1 MVPSSDLAMN
11 RSTASV
17 TARTQSRSAVTA
29 GRVPPANTGASVGMA
44 PRMATTTTAVMA
56 ADALSVIPVAVSS
69 KLPAAWASLPVGMR
83 EEFRDKFA
91 ALSSQGHLTQEVLAS
106 LLMEGFART
115 QNLDCFSL
123 LYELCH
129 RQILLVILKR
139 LRFAHPG
146 IDAKDVL
153 QDVFLSIYRYP
164 HRFRNEKECS
174 FRNWSFSIVRNTL
187 LKHLRNVPRSEVDL
201 DPLAEIV
208 KDERMVPPDQALSED
223 EESENAARMY
233 AICLLA
239 YRSVFESELKDREQK
254 ALYWIEVKGF
264 KYRRAAEKMGV
275 RLENLKMIVCRARK
289 KLLRA
294 MADMLEA
301 RHG

>member
-1 MVPSSDLAMN
+1 MRGVDSDGPFRAGERKADDPEAFPGSEVAMR
-11 RSTASV
+11 RSTASRSEPPV
-17 TARTQSRSAVTA
+17 TLVPDVSGAIPALVTSR
-29 GRVPPANTGASVGMA
+29 
-44 PRMATTTTAVMA
+44 
-56 ADALSVIPVAVSS
+56 
-69 KLPAAWASLPVGMR
+69 LPAAFASLPVGMR
-83 EEFRDKFA
+83 DEFRDRSA
-91 ALSSQGHLTQEVLAS
+91 ALREQGQLSPEALAS
-106 LLMEGFART
+106 LLMEAFTRT

-164 HRFRNEKECS
+164 HRFRNEKDCS

-187 LKHLRNVPRSEVDL
+187 LKHLRTVPRAEIDL
-201 DPLAEIV
+201 DPLAEV
-208 KDERMVPPDQALSED
+208 VEDERMAAPDAVLSD
-223 EESENAARMY
+223 IEESTRAAQMY
-233 AICLLA
+233 ALCLVA
-239 YRSVFESELKDREQK
+239 YRAVFESELKEREKK
-254 ALYWIEVKGF
+254 ALQLIEVKGL
-264 KYRRAAEKMGV
+264 KYRRAAERMGV

-294 MADMLEA
+294 MSDTLNSDAEA
-301 RHG
+301 RP

>member
-1 MVPSSDLAMN
+1 M
-11 RSTASV
+11 
-17 TARTQSRSAVTA
+17 SRSEESALAAPEVH
-29 GRVPPANTGASVGMA
+29 GA
-44 PRMATTTTAVMA
+44 
-56 ADALSVIPVAVSS
+56 IPVVVSQR
-69 KLPAAWASLPVGMR
+69 LAATFASLPAGMR
-83 EEFRDKFA
+83 EEFRDRSA
-91 ALSSQGHLTQEVLAS
+91 ALTEQGQLSPEALAS
-106 LLMEGFART
+106 LLMEAFTRT
-115 QNLDCFSL
+115 QNIDCFSL

-164 HRFRNEKECS
+164 HRFRNEKDCS

-187 LKHLRNVPRSEVDL
+187 LKHLRNVPRAEVDL
-201 DPLAEIV
+201 DPLAEV
-208 KDERMVPPDQALSED
+208 VEDAKATAPDAALVDD
-223 EESENAARMY
+223 EESSRAAQRY
-233 AICLLA
+233 ALCLLA
-239 YRSVFESELKDREQK
+239 YKQVFERELKEREQK
-254 ALYWIEVKGF
+254 ALQLIEVKGL

-294 MADMLEA
+294 MADTLES
-301 RHG
+301 RHE

>member
-1 MVPSSDLAMN
+1 MSMRRSVVIRSPGAPASRPVPGAAPKPRRIVASPEGA
-11 RSTASV
+11 TA
-17 TARTQSRSAVTA
+17 T
-29 GRVPPANTGASVGMA
+29 VP
-44 PRMATTTTAVMA
+44 
-56 ADALSVIPVAVSS
+56 VSS
-69 KLPAAWASLPVGMR
+69 VPEPVLSRLAATLQSLPPGMR
-83 EEFRDKFA
+83 GEFRSRVA
-91 ALSSQGHLTQEVLAS
+91 RLREEGNLTQEVLAS
-106 LLMEGFART
+106 LLMEAFSRT
-115 QNLDCFSL
+115 QDLECFSL

-146 IDAKDVL
+146 IDPKDVL

-187 LKHLRNVPRSEVDL
+187 LKHLRNTPRTEIDL
-201 DPLAEIV
+201 DPLEEV
-208 KDERMVPPDQALSED
+208 VEDERAQAPDEMLVED
-223 EESENAARMY
+223 EESARAAQMY

-239 YRSVFESELKDREQK
+239 YRNVFESELKDREKK
-254 ALYWIEVKGF
+254 ALHWIEVKGL
-264 KYRRAAEKMGV
+264 KYRRAAERMGV

-294 MADMLEA
+294 MAELLDA
-301 RHG
+301 PRSSFSAGVSHADQ

>member
-1 MVPSSDLAMN
+1 MRRSEGQPAPQTAPPPAAPSL
-11 RSTASV
+11 
-17 TARTQSRSAVTA
+17 
-29 GRVPPANTGASVGMA
+29 VPPAVTSRLRPVF
-44 PRMATTTTAVMA
+44 ATF
-56 ADALSVIPVAVSS
+56 
-69 KLPAAWASLPVGMR
+69 PAGMR
-83 EEFRDKFA
+83 EDFA
-91 ALSSQGHLTQEVLAS
+91 RRLDEVPADRPLSQEAVAS

-164 HRFRNEKECS
+164 HRFRNEKDCS

-187 LKHLRNVPRSEVDL
+187 LKHLRSVPRAEVDL
-201 DPLAEIV
+201 DPLAEV
-208 KDERMVPPDQALSED
+208 VADDRVTAPDVALAED
-223 EESENAARMY
+223 EETQHSARLY
-233 AICLLA
+233 ALCLFA
-239 YRSVFESELKDREQK
+239 YRNVFESELKEREKK
-254 ALYWIEVKGF
+254 ALMLIEVRGF
-264 KYRRAAEKMGV
+264 KYRRAAERMGV

-294 MADMLEA
+294 MSAALEA
-301 RHG
+301 PTHG

>member
-1 MVPSSDLAMN
+1 VAPVAAPL
-11 RSTASV
+11 
-17 TARTQSRSAVTA
+17 
-29 GRVPPANTGASVGMA
+29 VPPAVSA
-44 PRMATTTTAVMA
+44 RLDAT
-56 ADALSVIPVAVSS
+56 L
-69 KLPAAWASLPVGMR
+69 ASLPSGLRR
-83 EEFRDKFA
+83 ELRARSARLRD
-91 ALSSQGHLTQEVLAS
+91 GGRLTQEALAS
-106 LLMEGFART
+106 LLMEAFART

-139 LRFAHPG
+139 LRFTHPG

-187 LKHLRNVPRSEVDL
+187 LKHLKGVPRTEVDL
-201 DPLAEIV
+201 DPLAEV
-208 KDERMVPPDQALSED
+208 VEDQRAREPDSLLVEE
-223 EESENAARMY
+223 EESERAARMY
-233 AICLLA
+233 ALCLIA
-239 YRSVFESELKDREQK
+239 YRSVFESELKDRERK
-254 ALYWIEVKGF
+254 ALHWIEVKGF
-264 KYRRAAEKMGV
+264 KYRRAAERMGV

-294 MADMLEA
+294 MAARLEA
-301 RHG
+301 PHHG

>member
-1 MVPSSDLAMN
+1 MAIVPDVPGAIPAVVN
-11 RSTASV
+11 
-17 TARTQSRSAVTA
+17 SR
-29 GRVPPANTGASVGMA
+29 
-44 PRMATTTTAVMA
+44 
-56 ADALSVIPVAVSS
+56 
-69 KLPAAWASLPVGMR
+69 LPAAFAGLPVGMR
-83 EEFRDKFA
+83 DEFRDRSA
-91 ALSSQGHLTQEVLAS
+91 ALRQQGQLSPEALAS
-106 LLMEGFART
+106 LLMEAFTRT

-164 HRFRNEKECS
+164 HRFRNEKDCS

-187 LKHLRNVPRSEVDL
+187 LKHLRNVPRAEVDL
-201 DPLAEIV
+201 DPLAEV
-208 KDERMVPPDQALSED
+208 VEDERMAAPDELLSD
-223 EESENAARMY
+223 VEESTRAAQMY
-233 AICLLA
+233 ALCLVA
-239 YRSVFESELKDREQK
+239 YRAVFESELKEREKK
-254 ALYWIEVKGF
+254 ALQLIEVKGL
-264 KYRRAAEKMGV
+264 KYRRAAERMGV

-294 MADMLEA
+294 MSDTLMSDALKPEVPEA
-301 RHG
+301 RP

>member
-1 MVPSSDLAMN
+1 MR
-11 RSTASV
+11 RSTS
-17 TARTQSRSAVTA
+17 SRSEE
-29 GRVPPANTGASVGMA
+29 PAL
-44 PRMATTTTAVMA
+44 ATTEVHGA
-56 ADALSVIPVAVSS
+56 IPAAVSHR
-69 KLPAAWASLPVGMR
+69 LPAAFAALPVGMR
-83 EEFRDKFA
+83 DEFRDRVA
-91 ALSSQGHLTQEVLAS
+91 GLRSSSQLSPEALAS
-106 LLMEGFART
+106 LLMEAFTRT

-164 HRFRNEKECS
+164 HRFRNEKDCS

-187 LKHLRNVPRSEVDL
+187 LKHLRNVPRIEVDL
-201 DPLAEIV
+201 DPLSEVVEDPRVTA
-208 KDERMVPPDQALSED
+208 PDQELADS
-223 EESENAARMY
+223 EESTRTAQRY
-233 AICLLA
+233 ALCLVA
-239 YRSVFESELKDREQK
+239 YRQVFTSHLKEREQK
-254 ALYWIEVKGF
+254 ALQLIEVKGL
-264 KYRRAAEKMGV
+264 KYRRAAERMGV

-294 MADMLEA
+294 MADTLEA

>member
-1 MVPSSDLAMN
+1 MAIAPDLRGAIPAPVN
-11 RSTASV
+11 ARLAS
-17 TARTQSRSAVTA
+17 AF
-29 GRVPPANTGASVGMA
+29 
-44 PRMATTTTAVMA
+44 
-56 ADALSVIPVAVSS
+56 
-69 KLPAAWASLPVGMR
+69 ASLPVGMR
-83 EEFRDKFA
+83 DEFRDRCA
-91 ALSSQGHLTQEVLAS
+91 ELRERAQLSQEALAS
-106 LLMEGFART
+106 LLMEAFSRT
-115 QNLDCFSL
+115 QSLECFSL

-164 HRFRNEKECS
+164 HRFRNEKDCS

-187 LKHLRNVPRSEVDL
+187 LKHLRNVPRAEVDL
-201 DPLAEIV
+201 DPLAEV
-208 KDERMVPPDQALSED
+208 VEDSRVAAPDAVLAED
-223 EESENAARMY
+223 EESSRAAQMY
-233 AICLLA
+233 ALCLVA
-239 YRSVFESELKDREQK
+239 YRAVFERELKEREK
-254 ALYWIEVKGF
+254 RALQLIEVRGL

-294 MADMLEA
+294 MSDTLEA
-301 RHG
+301 RHE

>member
-1 MVPSSDLAMN
+1 MNRDLAMR
-11 RSTASV
+11 RSTD
-17 TARTQSRSAVTA
+17 RRSEE
-29 GRVPPANTGASVGMA
+29 
-44 PRMATTTTAVMA
+44 
-56 ADALSVIPVAVSS
+56 PVAVAPE
-69 KLPAAWASLPVGMR
+69 LPGAIPAVVSQRLAATFASLPVGMR
-83 EEFRDKFA
+83 EEFRDRSA
-91 ALSSQGHLTQEVLAS
+91 GLSAGGVSAGGVREQGHLSPEALAS
-106 LLMEGFART
+106 LLMEGFTRT
-115 QNLDCFSL
+115 QSIDCFSL

-164 HRFRNEKECS
+164 HRFRNEKDCS

-187 LKHLRNVPRSEVDL
+187 LKHLRNVPRAEVDL
-201 DPLAEIV
+201 DPLAEV
-208 KDERMVPPDQALSED
+208 VEDPRVMTPDAALSEE
-223 EESENAARMY
+223 EESGRAAQRY
-233 AICLLA
+233 ALCLLA
-239 YRSVFESELKDREQK
+239 YRQVFESELKEREQK
-254 ALYWIEVKGF
+254 ALQLIEVQGL

-294 MADMLEA
+294 MSDTLEA

>member
-1 MVPSSDLAMN
+1 VAATNAVPTS
-11 RSTASV
+11 
-17 TARTQSRSAVTA
+17 
-29 GRVPPANTGASVGMA
+29 
-44 PRMATTTTAVMA
+44 
-56 ADALSVIPVAVSS
+56 VSS
-69 KLPAAWASLPVGMR
+69 RLAPAFATLPSGMR
-83 EEFRDKFA
+83 DEFRGRLKELRAQDH
-91 ALSSQGHLTQEVLAS
+91 LSQEVLAS

-115 QNLDCFSL
+115 QNLECFSL

-164 HRFRNEKECS
+164 HRFRNEKDCS

-187 LKHLRNVPRSEVDL
+187 LKHMRSVPRIEVDL
-201 DPLAEIV
+201 DPLAEV
-208 KDERMVPPDQALSED
+208 VEDERVQAPDTVL
-223 EESENAARMY
+223 EEAEEEARAAQRY

-239 YRSVFESELKDREQK
+239 YRSVFETQLKEREKK
-254 ALYWIEVKGF
+254 ALQLIEVKGF
-264 KYRRAAEKMGV
+264 KYRRAAERMGV

-289 KLLRA
+289 KLLRS
-294 MADMLEA
+294 MAEMLEA
-301 RHG
+301 PSEERGVDHG